1 MSDSGVSHEDVLL
14 VADAIGRASQALSI
28 SAVEKYAVATGGG
41 GGGACEEEEVLGRCQ
56 YRERRR

>member
-41 GGGACEEEEVLGRCQ
+41 GGGACEEEEVLERCQ
-56 YRERRR
+56 